1 MDILDISLFFT
12 ILLSALVTGF
22 ILTYAIVIMPGLSNL
37 DDKEFIKAFQVTD
50 GIIQND
56 QPIFIVIWIGS
67 IVSVLSTI
75 ITSILCLGILD
86 AWLIIFVSVVHLLL
100 VQGITILIHLPL
112 NKSIQNIDIN
122 SSNFQTLSKERI
134 AFEKKWNYFNNIRT
148 VVAFIVVLIFLSIL
162 TIRYFIYKIFISYI
176 P

>member
-1 MDILDISLFFT
+1 MDILDISLFFS

-50 GIIQND
+50 GIIQNN
-56 QPIFIVIWIGS
+56 QPLFILIWVGS
-67 IVSVLSTI
+67 IMSVLSTI
-75 ITSILCLGILD
+75 ITSILSLGILD
-86 AWLIIFVSVVHLLL
+86 AWLIISVSVVYLLL

-122 SSNFQTLSKERI
+122 SSNSETLSKMRKS
-134 AFEKKWNYFNNIRT
+134 FETKWNYFNNVRS
-148 VVAFIVVLIFLSIL
+148 VVAFFVVLIFLSIL
-162 TIRYFIYKIFISYI
+162 TIR
-176 P
+176 

>member
-86 AWLIIFVSVVHLLL
+86 AWLIIFVGVVYLLV
-100 VQGITILIHLPL
+100 VQGITISIHLPL

-122 SSNFQTLSKERI
+122 SSNFETLSKERKN
-134 AFEKKWNYFNNIRT
+134 FETKWNYFNNVRT
-148 VVAFIVVLIFLSIL
+148 VVAFFVVLIFLSIL
-162 TIRYFIYKIFISYI
+162 TIR
-176 P
+176 

>member
-50 GIIQND
+50 GIIQNN
-56 QPIFIVIWIGS
+56 QPIFILIWIGS

-75 ITSILCLGILD
+75 ITSILSLGILD
-86 AWLIIFVSVVHLLL
+86 AWLIIFVSVVYLLL

-122 SSNFQTLSKERI
+122 SSNSETLSKMRKS
-134 AFEKKWNYFNNIRT
+134 FETKWNYFNNVRT
-148 VVAFIVVLIFLSIL
+148 VVAFFVVLIFLLIL
-162 TIRYFIYKIFISYI
+162 TIR
-176 P
+176 

>member
-1 MDILDISLFFT
+1 MDILDISLFFS

-22 ILTYAIVIMPGLSNL
+22 ILTYAIIIMPGLSNL

-50 GIIQND
+50 GIIQNN
-56 QPIFIVIWIGS
+56 QPIFILIWIGS

-75 ITSILCLGILD
+75 ITSILSLGILD
-86 AWLIIFVSVVHLLL
+86 AWLIIFVSVVYLLL

-122 SSNFQTLSKERI
+122 SSNSETLSKMRKS
-134 AFEKKWNYFNNIRT
+134 FETKWNYFNNVRT
-148 VVAFIVVLIFLSIL
+148 VVAFFVVLIFLSIL
-162 TIRYFIYKIFISYI
+162 TIR
-176 P
+176 

>member
-1 MDILDISLFFT
+1 MDILDISLFFS

-50 GIIQND
+50 GIIQNN
-56 QPIFIVIWIGS
+56 QPIFILIWIGS

-75 ITSILCLGILD
+75 ITSILSLGILD
-86 AWLIIFVSVVHLLL
+86 AWIIIFAGVVYLLV
-100 VQGITILIHLPL
+100 VQGITISIHLPL

-122 SSNFQTLSKERI
+122 SSNSETLSKMRKT
-134 AFEKKWNYFNNIRT
+134 FETKWNYFNNVQT
-148 VVAFIVVLIFLSIL
+148 VFAFFVVLIFLLIL
-162 TIRYFIYKIFISYI
+162 TIR
-176 P
+176 

>member
-1 MDILDISLFFT
+1 MEILDISLFFS

-50 GIIQND
+50 GIIQNN
-56 QPIFIVIWIGS
+56 QPIFILIWIGS

-75 ITSILCLGILD
+75 ITSILSLGILD
-86 AWLIIFVSVVHLLL
+86 AWLIIFVSVVYLLL

-122 SSNFQTLSKERI
+122 SSNSETLSKMRKS
-134 AFEKKWNYFNNIRT
+134 FETKWNYFNNVRT
-148 VVAFIVVLIFLSIL
+148 VVAFFVVLIFLSIL
-162 TIRYFIYKIFISYI
+162 TIR
-176 P
+176 